1 MDLCTPNLWELAL
14 PAIERAA
21 VAIQATPDVF
31 GCTGL
36 IAGKPAPTVDLC
48 APNLWELA
56 LPAIERAAV
65 AIQATPE
72 VLAVLASSLASQLP
86 QWICV
91 RRTCGSW
98 PCQRSSAQRS

>member
-1 MDLCTPNLWELAL
+1 MDLCTPDLWELAL

-21 VAIQATPDVF
+21 VVIQTPSD
-31 GCTGL
+31 
-36 IAGKPAPTVDLC
+36 
-48 APNLWELA
+48 
-56 LPAIERAAV
+56 
-65 AIQATPE
+65 
-72 VLAVLASSLASQLP
+72 VLAVLAPSLASQLP